1 MSIVSGLMIALAL
14 SGAVDPTSARARAR
28 RHEAALVTAE
38 AALLAGDASAA
49 LAAVH
54 TIDADDRRLDQRR
67 LRQVRARALL
77 GVGDAAAAR
86 VDLIALLAEA
96 PDGTADDIRRQLAD
110 AERSLGNFDACDD
123 ALAGLVVVEDAD
135 RIARATCLRGTTRR
149 AQAHDVLADGA
160 AVPLRRLRLQ
170 LWLEDGAPRQA
181 RPDAFALVDTQP
193 ASDVLAW
200 ARAFADAGDDTAAR
214 ALVEGLVGR
223 ADLDIET
230 ASGVARLL
238 ATGGRSQ
245 VLQASLLL
253 PGLADARR
261 EQGDAAGA
269 WRAAVA
275 LAGSDRLRQRA
286 ALLVDAG
293 AWERL
298 WLLWPRLKA
307 GGLADDDEVAYAVAF
322 AAVTTDRLDEA
333 EAVLD
338 GVTGA
343 ATFARATALRARIKS
358 LQACRSSA
366 TRESP
371 CTP

>member
-1 MSIVSGLMIALAL
+1 MSIAAMLTISLAL

-38 AALLAGDASAA
+38 AALAAGDASAA
-49 LAAVH
+49 LAAVR

-86 VDLIALLAEA
+86 VDLLALLADPPA
-96 PDGTADDIRRQLAD
+96 GGADDIRRQLAD
-110 AERSLGNFDACDD
+110 AERSLGDFDACADT
-123 ALAGLVVVEDAD
+123 LGGLVAVDDAD
-135 RIARATCLRGTTRR
+135 RVARATCLRGTTRR
-149 AQAHDVLADGA
+149 AQAHDVLADGQ
-160 AVPLRRLRLQ
+160 AVPLRRLRLH

-181 RPDAFALVDTQP
+181 RADAFALADTQP
-193 ASDVLAW
+193 AADVLAW
-200 ARAFADAGDDTAAR
+200 ARAFADAGDGAAAR
-214 ALVEGLVGR
+214 ALVDGLAGR
-223 ADLDIET
+223 ADLDVDT
-230 ASGVARLL
+230 ARGVARLL

-261 EQGDAAGA
+261 EHGDVAGA

-275 LAGSDRLRQRA
+275 LEGADRLRQRA

-298 WLLWPRLKA
+298 WLLWPRLQA
-307 GGLADDDEVAYAVAF
+307 AGLAHDDEVAYAVAF
-322 AAVTTDRLDEA
+322 AAVTTDRLAEA

-338 GVTGA
+338 GVTGP

-358 LQACRSSA
+358 LQACRASA